1 MLVTDKQYHMEPK
14 LIKKFDLMIDRCT
27 GNNKFDNVIIV
38 DGDEGYGKTNLSVAG
53 AYYMSWKT
61 KRPFSV
67 ANIFFDPEKFI
78 EFAGKTK
85 EQIIVFDEAAL
96 IALASDWQNKMQ
108 KKMVKFLMAARKKK
122 HIYFFNVPKFFRLNE
137 YLVIDRAIALI
148 HVYARREKELGRFV
162 YFTKKKKNELYY
174 EVKRSKRRNYKGFY
188 NFHGTFPESLSKLID
203 EDKYE
208 AMKDQVIANLSID
221 EKPLGKLDV
230 FNMKLKY
237 NLSTLPDK
245 LGITKKE
252 LANKLSIRRQNF
264 NEWASYKER
273 HPELFE
279 IPRELSNKTTI

>member
-27 GNNKFDNVIIV
+27 GKNKFDNVILV

-53 AYYMSWKT
+53 AYYMAWKT
-61 KRPFSV
+61 KRQFSV
-67 ANIFFDPEKFI
+67 NNIFFSPEKFI

-96 IALASDWQNKMQ
+96 IALASDWQNRMQ

-137 YLVIDRAIALI
+137 YLVVDRAIALI
-148 HVYARREKELGRFV
+148 HVYARRERELGRFV

-174 EVKRSKRRNYKGFY
+174 EIKRSKRRDYKGFY

-208 AMKDQVIANLSID
+208 DMKDEVIANLSIED
-221 EKPLGKLDV
+221 KPLGRMDV
-230 FNMKLKY
+230 FNVKLRYRLSQLPTKLKVTKRD
-237 NLSTLPDK
+237 LSK
-245 LGITKKE
+245 YLGIT
-252 LANKLSIRRQNF
+252 RQNL
-264 NEWASYKER
+264 NEWSHLKER
-273 HPELFE
+273 HPQMFE
-279 IPRELSNKTTI
+279 IPKEIGDKVV